1 LVFCKEKVEK
11 ISFYFYII
19 LALYMSEKY
28 LKKVENEMSLGE
40 RILSYIPGYRGYKQ
54 KEIRREADRIIR
66 MMIVNKLKECK
77 DNLRSSFK
85 NPTIINKLN
94 SEDLWLIESIL
105 NNLDRITQRIERAVA
120 GYSGFFD
127 AVKVKEDKLD
137 LIMKHDYALIGM
149 SENLKNK
156 IQELISLEYFTNE
169 WRNKL
174 NEILQYIREFD
185 DLIGKRN
192 EILRGAFE

>member
-1 LVFCKEKVEK
+1 
-11 ISFYFYII
+11 
-19 LALYMSEKY
+19 
-28 LKKVENEMSLGE
+28 
-40 RILSYIPGYRGYKQ
+40 
-54 KEIRREADRIIR
+54 
-66 MMIVNKLKECK
+66 MIVNKLKECK